1 VQIAA
6 QPEDLHS
13 TRIATGEADLV
24 IGCDLVV
31 AAGNEALAKMRPSV
45 TRAVIN
51 GNVAP
56 TSDFLRDPD
65 WSLPADALRRN
76 VLAAAGEEDID
87 FVDANDVATALL
99 GDAIY
104 TNPLLLGYAWQKGWL
119 PLARVAM
126 ERAIELNGVSVAR
139 NLEAFLWGRRLA
151 HDPEA
156 VRRALRPQ
164 NARVIELRRPVGRV
178 RSESDLDE
186 LITRR
191 VALLTAWGDAAWAER
206 FRARIER
213 VRRVEGDRI
222 GAVGTWRLTEAVAR
236 GLAKLMAYKDEYEV
250 ARLHADPAFVAS
262 IREQF
267 EGDWQLRFHMAPP
280 ILAKVDPQTG
290 APVKREFGP
299 WMLPA
304 LRTLAKF
311 KFLRGTAFDPFGR
324 TAERRTERA
333 LITEYEALI
342 DELLVGLDAS
352 NHAQAVALAKL
363 PEQIRGYG
371 HVKDRHL
378 EKVRAEWSER
388 LAAWRGHGDPVKQA
402 PIPIRAV

>member
-1 VQIAA
+1 
-6 QPEDLHS
+6 
-13 TRIATGEADLV
+13 
-24 IGCDLVV
+24 
-31 AAGNEALAKMRPSV
+31 
-45 TRAVIN
+45 
-51 GNVAP
+51 
-56 TSDFLRDPD
+56 
-65 WSLPADALRRN
+65 
-76 VLAAAGEEDID
+76 
-87 FVDANDVATALL
+87 
-99 GDAIY
+99 
-104 TNPLLLGYAWQKGWL
+104 
-119 PLARVAM
+119 M

-156 VRRALRPQ
+156 VRRVVRPQ
-164 NARVIELRRPVGRV
+164 NATVIELRRPVGRV

-206 FRARIER
+206 YRARIER
-213 VRRVEGDRI
+213 VRRVEGERI
-222 GAVGTWRLTEAVAR
+222 GATGTWRLTEAVAR

-280 ILAKVDPQTG
+280 ILAKRDPQTG

-304 LRTLAKF
+304 LRTLAKL
-311 KFLRGTAFDPFGR
+311 KFLRATAFDPFGR
-324 TAERRTERA
+324 SAERRTERA
-333 LITEYEALI
+333 LITEYEALL
-342 DELLVGLDAS
+342 DELLVGLDVS

-378 EKVRAEWSER
+378 GTVRAEWSER
-388 LAAWRGHGDPVKQA
+388 LAAWRGQGDPVRQA